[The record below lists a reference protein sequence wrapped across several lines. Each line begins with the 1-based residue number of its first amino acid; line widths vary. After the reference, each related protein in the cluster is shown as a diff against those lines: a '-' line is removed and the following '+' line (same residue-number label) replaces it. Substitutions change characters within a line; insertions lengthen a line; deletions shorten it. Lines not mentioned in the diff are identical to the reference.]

1 MKKIIV
7 IISSIIIIFLIF
19 LILFNYK
26 NFFNNSQ
33 NESKY
38 YGNIDTRTVKVGF
51 RFIGKIENITKD
63 EGQSVKKDEILV
75 QLDNSSLKKSLEE
88 VEININASNIELSK
102 LKSGYRYE
110 EILEAK
116 ASVDEALANLNKAN
130 DNFIR
135 QKNLYKTKSTSQ
147 ESYTISELNYNLA
160 LASLNKAK
168 AAYELMKN
176 GYRNEDIKI
185 QEEKIKALKAQK
197 EKLEIDI
204 KDSIITS
211 PINGVILT
219 RYKEIG
225 SIATAGEAILEIAK
239 NDEFWV
245 RAYIDEKS
253 LGDIKPGLKMKVFSD
268 SRKEPYE
275 GYIGFISPVAEFTP
289 KNIETEELRADL
301 VYSFRVIVKNIDD
314 KLRQGM
320 PVTLEIAENNANN

>member
-1 MKKIIV
+1 MNTLNPSTNPTLSIMEKIAGHEQV
-7 IISSIIIIFLIF
+7 VFCNDPVSGLQAIIAIH
-19 LILFNYK
+19 
-26 NFFNNSQ
+26 
-33 NESKY
+33 
-38 YGNIDTRTVKVGF
+38 DTTLGPALGGCRM
-51 RFIGKIENITKD
+51 
-63 EGQSVKKDEILV
+63 
-75 QLDNSSLKKSLEE
+75 
-88 VEININASNIELSK
+88 AP
-102 LKSGYRYE
+102 Y
-110 EILEAK
+110 

-204 KDSIITS
+204 KDSVITS
-211 PINGVILT
+211 PVNGVILT

-225 SIATAGEAILEIAK
+225 SIATSGEAILEIAK

-245 RAYIDEKS
+245 RAYIDEKN
-253 LGDIKPGLKMKVFSD
+253 LGDIKPGLKMQVFSD
-268 SRKEPYE
+268 SRNEPYE
-275 GYIGFISPVAEFTP
+275 GYIGFISPIAEFTP
-289 KNIETEELRADL
+289 KNIETQELRADL
-301 VYSFRVIVKNIDD
+301 VYSFRVIIKNSDD

-320 PVTLEIAENNANN
+320 PVTLQIAKNNASN

>member
-1 MKKIIV
+1 MKKKFII
-7 IISSIIIIFLIF
+7 ILTLIIIFLISY
-19 LILFNYK
+19 ISFNYK
-26 NFFNNSQ
+26 YYYGNSQ
-33 NESKY
+33 KNHKY

-63 EGQSVKKDEILV
+63 EGESVKKDEILV
-75 QLDNSSLKKSLEE
+75 ILDNQNLKKSLI
-88 VEININASNIELSK
+88 EIEANINASNIELSK

-110 EILEAK
+110 EIQEAK
-116 ASVDEALANLNKAN
+116 ASFEEANANLNKAN
-130 DNFIR
+130 DTYTR
-135 QKNLYKTKSTSQ
+135 QKNLYKTKSTS
-147 ESYTISELNYNLA
+147 EENFTLSELNYKQAHAA
-160 LASLNKAK
+160 LDKAK

-185 QEEKIKALKAQK
+185 QEEKIKALEAQK

-211 PINGVILT
+211 PVNGVILT

-253 LGDIKPGLKMKVFSD
+253 LGEIKPGLKMKVFSD

-275 GYIGFISPVAEFTP
+275 GYIGFISSVAEFTP